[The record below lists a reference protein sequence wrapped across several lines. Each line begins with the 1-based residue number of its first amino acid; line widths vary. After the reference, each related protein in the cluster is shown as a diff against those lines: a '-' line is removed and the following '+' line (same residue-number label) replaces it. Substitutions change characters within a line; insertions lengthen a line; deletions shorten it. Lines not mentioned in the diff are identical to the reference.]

1 MEACFTRNL
10 RTSDPFKAE
19 LPVRGV
25 VTARGFIQGLE
36 LVDSNFRSPAV
47 ETCLRRPLRAL
58 KLPLLAGDYARFERR
73 LGAEIRDVSV
83 LNEGPR

>member
-1 MEACFTRNL
+1 MKSGEQLRELQEERLESQTEAGRA
-10 RTSDPFKAE
+10 RVRRRDAARAE
-19 LPVRGV
+19 AAAG
-25 VTARGFIQGLE
+25 AEQ
-36 LVDSNFRSPAV
+36 
-47 ETCLRRPLRAL
+47 LRAL